1 MTDET
6 RDSEARCPGQELTA
20 TCSQDTPPVSG
31 TRSSGCRRE
40 APSPICRPE
49 PEDPLNTG

>member
-31 TRSSGCRRE
+31 TPLLWLPAGSTE
-40 APSPICRPE
+40 PNMPSR
-49 PEDPLNTG
+49 T